1 MFKHTHLIFFPKDL
15 SPPSMLRW
23 WSVLLTMRET
33 WVQSLDREDPLEK
46 EMATHSSTLAW
57 KIPWMEKRGGLQFIR
72 SQRVRHDWATPLVHD
87 CFLKH
92 KKNSQFNDNY
102 NRAWVV
108 NSRTPGGHSR
118 STSTAV
124 TGAPARPTET
134 RAQAPG
140 ARGELAMTVQPAAEH
155 ASATAP
161 VRPLPPG
168 RGRGSVSSS
177 VELSMIIML
186 KTYWYFLPII
196 LNSMVLLTNH
206 PFWCHLCFS
215 PCSDVRLKD
224 RHQGQTFWN
233 DLLGAGCRG
242 QCGL

>member
-57 KIPWMEKRGGLQFIR
+57 KIPWMEKRGGLQLIR

-124 TGAPARPTET
+124 KGAPARPTET
-134 RAQAPG
+134 RAQAPSFPEAFSLWSPVPPG
-140 ARGELAMTVQPAAEH
+140 SSSCGVFPRATRSSAPMVAWFLSWDHQTPVVATLGELL
-155 ASATAP
+155 
-161 VRPLPPG
+161 LP
-168 RGRGSVSSS
+168 
-177 VELSMIIML
+177 
-186 KTYWYFLPII
+186 Y
-196 LNSMVLLTNH
+196 
-206 PFWCHLCFS
+206 
-215 PCSDVRLKD
+215 
-224 RHQGQTFWN
+224 
-233 DLLGAGCRG
+233 
-242 QCGL
+242 